1 MVRKL
6 LIEVRKIEVN
16 FRFFTTSHKC
26 LSETIRSHMY
36 LTHLLGGKQAYLWSD
51 TDGVVLDLESVI

>member
-1 MVRKL
+1 
-6 LIEVRKIEVN
+6 
-16 FRFFTTSHKC
+16 
-26 LSETIRSHMY
+26 MY